1 MERRQFVAAL
11 GTMATGSLVGCS
23 MPFQSAELTDPRL
36 VTNDTSYGSEPA
48 VDVVV
53 QNTGGQEGTFNGTVR
68 VTNDTVEFSQEVSV
82 TVPPGENATV
92 RTDPVDVPAAGAY
105 EFALVGRPP
114 SATQPE
120 EGTVRP
126 QVLHRSNLVVSP
138 DTLQAG
144 ESVTV
149 ADRLRV
155 AVDSC
160 SVQDTVFVA
169 TGGEPSG
176 VFRAPTGAALGL
188 YRITIE
194 NVSTESLQWDPQQAL
209 QVPGGDIYS
218 NGAVGQVADAGPALS
233 RPRTLDP
240 SATVSGHVVA
250 KLPKAVATDTPA
262 LAIDAN
268 PQTETP
274 EYRWQFPNASADG
287 LAEVTLDDVS
297 APDSATAGEGY
308 PITLT
313 FSNSGDGTGTGRAV
327 LQYKTAGGW
336 QTVGEWTLLESA
348 ESPLVETEVPPGET
362 VTTTVTNTPAEG
374 VSRTVSY
381 RALPTG
387 TTWKTSF

>member
-1 MERRQFVAAL
+1 MDRRQYLAAM
-11 GTMATGSLVGCS
+11 GTLSIGGLAGCS
-23 MPFQSAELTDPRL
+23 MPFQSAELTDPHL
-36 VTNDTSYGSEPA
+36 VTNDSSYGSQPS
-48 VDVVV
+48 VGVVV
-53 QNTGGQEGTFNGTVR
+53 QNTGGQEGTFNGTVQ
-68 VTNDTVEFSQEVSV
+68 VTNETVDFSQEVSV

-92 RTDPVDVPAAGAY
+92 WTDPVDVPAAGAY

-126 QVLHRSNLVVSP
+126 AVLYRSNLVVSP
-138 DTLQAG
+138 ASLQAG
-144 ESVTV
+144 ESVTI

-155 AVDSC
+155 TVESC
-160 SVQDTVFVA
+160 SVQDSVFVA

-194 NVSTESLQWDPQQAL
+194 NVSTEFIQWDPQKAL
-209 QVPGGDIYS
+209 QISGGDIYA
-218 NGAVGQVADAGPALS
+218 NGAVGRVANAGPTLS
-233 RPRTLDP
+233 RPHSLDP
-240 SATVSGHVVA
+240 SATISGHVVA
-250 KLPKAVATDTPA
+250 KLPEAVATGTPA
-262 LAIDAN
+262 IAINAT
-268 PQTETP
+268 PQTDTP
-274 EYRWQFPNASADG
+274 EYRWEFPGSSVDG

-313 FSNSGDGTGTGRAV
+313 FSNSGDGTGIGRAI
-327 LQYKTAGGW
+327 LQNKTAGGW
-336 QTVGEWTLLESA
+336 LTDGEWTLLGTVA
-348 ESPLVETEVPPGET
+348 SPLVEAEVPPGET

-387 TTWKTSF
+387 TTWQTSF